1 MNREIEFRGYNPKNR
16 KWLYGYCLVNRG
28 KHYIVRD
35 GIQPPSATPEDFE
48 VEPESIGQ
56 YTGMKDRDGKKIYEG
71 DVLEVNIAHLCKSDP
86 NYGKRFKVVL
96 KWWKPA
102 TAFLV
107 FEPGKD
113 DLVPLSWFSN
123 AENNPVVVGNVHD
136 NPELAKTTEQ

>member
-16 KWLYGYCLVNRG
+16 KWLYGYYLVNRG

-56 YTGMKDRDGKKIYEG
+56 YTGLKDRDGKKIYNG
-71 DVLEVNIAHLCKSDP
+71 DIIRFPYKRLKSDLTFDAP
-86 NYGKRFKVVL
+86 TMLEGEV
-96 KWWKPA
+96 
-102 TAFLV
+102 
-107 FEPGKD
+107 
-113 DLVPLSWFSN
+113 
-123 AENNPVVVGNVHD
+123 AENMFGHHVIFETFSYHIENATHGEIIGNIHD